1 ELHRPA
7 IELHRPAI
15 ELHRPAIELHRPAI
29 ELRLVK
35 TKPPTGVVTLKDLCV
50 PDFSRY
56 LENPASI
63 PLPCK
68 ERGFDFS
75 PFPSREGGWGV
86 RFCVSFST

>member
-1 ELHRPA
+1 

-50 PDFSRY
+50 HGSLR
-56 LENPASI
+56 
-63 PLPCK
+63 
-68 ERGFDFS
+68 
-75 PFPSREGGWGV
+75 SREYTHAINPCLYG
-86 RFCVSFST
+86 SS